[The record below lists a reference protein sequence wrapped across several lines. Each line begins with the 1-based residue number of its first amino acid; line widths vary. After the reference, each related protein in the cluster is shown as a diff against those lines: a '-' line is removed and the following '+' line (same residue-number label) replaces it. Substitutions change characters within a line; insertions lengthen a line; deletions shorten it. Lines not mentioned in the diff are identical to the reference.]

1 MVVLQSNNFS
11 TLTVSAHPTPL
22 KHVVVV
28 QFQFFSLDNTRF
40 SPNTLINLFKNTLLQ
55 DIASWTDLKPFGC
68 WLLGFAVLVFG

>member
-1 MVVLQSNNFS
+1 
-11 TLTVSAHPTPL
+11 
-22 KHVVVV
+22 
-28 QFQFFSLDNTRF
+28 LDNTRF